1 VPSGEAAVKNPSRR
15 DAGIGVAPVSAEVP
29 ATLKFDHATMSD
41 IAQALASGQ
50 VNATALTKG
59 YLARIEAY
67 AYEQA
72 SDMRKV
78 PPGLRALEPNLLSS
92 RACRQARALRRDAQ
106 KSSDVCSRG
115 RDRAH
120 GSAPGMSPCGPGAE
134 LRAELD

>member
-1 VPSGEAAVKNPSRR
+1 M
-15 DAGIGVAPVSAEVP
+15 APVSAEVP

-115 RDRAH
+115 ETAAH